1 MTSAEA
7 APVELVAIFGPTG
20 VGKTAVAIELAQLL
34 RERGGDPVA
43 ISCDSIQ
50 IYRGLETISGA
61 ADAAE
66 QSRLEHRLI
75 GIAGADE
82 EFSAGRFAELAEAE
96 VAAALAAG
104 RLPIVVGGTGLYMR
118 AALSEIQLQPPV
130 DPAVRAAIEA
140 ELAERGPAALH
151 AELPADVA
159 EAVHPND
166 RKRITRAL
174 ELLRSGLEPPE
185 RFGELWTARLRRP
198 TLLVGLVCEREA
210 LDARIEARVDAM
222 ATAGAGEEAR
232 AALAAPISRTAAS
245 AIGLEAFAAD
255 DLERAAAEHRRFAR
269 RQLTWMKKMDGIEL
283 IDVGAGVAPDVAGAA
298 ARIVALLGDTARR

>member
-1 MTSAEA
+1 MNEPA
-7 APVELVAIFGPTG
+7 AAKVVAIFGPTG
-20 VGKTAVAIELAQLL
+20 VGKTAVAIELARLV
-34 RERGGDPVA
+34 RGRGADPVA

-61 ADAAE
+61 ADARE
-66 QSRLEHRLI
+66 QELLQHRLI

-198 TLLVGLVCEREA
+198 TLLIGLVCEREA

-245 AIGLEAFAAD
+245 AIGLEAFAAG

-283 IDVGAGVAPDVAGAA
+283 IDVGACPDPDVTGAA
-298 ARIVALLGDTARR
+298 ERIASLLGDTARP